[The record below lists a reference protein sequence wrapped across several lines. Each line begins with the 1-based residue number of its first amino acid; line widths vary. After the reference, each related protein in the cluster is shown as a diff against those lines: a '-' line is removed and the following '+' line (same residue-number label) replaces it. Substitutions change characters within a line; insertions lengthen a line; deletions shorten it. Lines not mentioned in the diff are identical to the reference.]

1 MVGVGDASWETM
13 PRFQDC
19 ATGNPIVS
27 NVSCNASSVARA
39 VAIDYAG
46 SGDYGHLNVSDMLA
60 VMSVGYQASDA
71 ANFNQAKV
79 RGRSHVNGCPE

>member
-1 MVGVGDASWETM
+1 MGETM

-27 NVSCNASSVARA
+27 DVSCHATGVARA
-39 VAIDYAG
+39 VAIDHSG
-46 SGDYGHLNVSDMLA
+46 SGDHGHANVSGTLA

-71 ANFNQAKV
+71 ASFSQAKV